1 MDASHQRMYKLLPQT
16 QAQKQRRRKR
26 ALTYLEE
33 LDQHTF
39 SVKCVQFLL
48 VLFLISFS
56 KMQLGHVSS
65 NILWCVYELLKK
77 LHSVVSVTSMVVY
90 SDIFH

>member
-1 MDASHQRMYKLLPQT
+1 MYKLLPQT

-48 VLFLISFS
+48 VFFLISFS
-56 KMQLGHVSS
+56 KMQL
-65 NILWCVYELLKK
+65 
-77 LHSVVSVTSMVVY
+77 
-90 SDIFH
+90 

>member
-1 MDASHQRMYKLLPQT
+1 MLWLRRQHPPGLSTGLLFLQKRRINPVDASHQRMYKLLPQT

-39 SVKCVQFLL
+39 SVKCVL
-48 VLFLISFS
+48 
-56 KMQLGHVSS
+56 
-65 NILWCVYELLKK
+65 N
-77 LHSVVSVTSMVVY
+77 
-90 SDIFH
+90 